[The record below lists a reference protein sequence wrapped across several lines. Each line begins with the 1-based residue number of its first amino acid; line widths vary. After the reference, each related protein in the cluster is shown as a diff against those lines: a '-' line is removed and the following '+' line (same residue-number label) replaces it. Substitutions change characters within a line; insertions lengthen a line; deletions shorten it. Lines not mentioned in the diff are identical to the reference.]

1 MNRSRTPT
9 PAVTGLLS
17 AAALLVA
24 GCGLFSSQPGQT
36 PAPSPS
42 GDSPSAG
49 VSISTETATPG
60 PTRQLVK
67 SITLVASIGEPKN
80 WTPAGLTWNGIES
93 AAARVGATTT
103 LVQPISNA
111 ELDGAID
118 KAAVAEAGIVVTV
131 GPAAAGAVLAVAG
144 THPTTQFFELDVV
157 VPQSAPANVHGL
169 VFDEAEAGYLA
180 GFVAAS
186 FSSSGTVGMVGD
198 VQGEAPTTNYAAG
211 FGSGATQLKPGFA
224 VDFAYAGTPDSP
236 DKGRTAAAGLVKA
249 GSDVILAMPS
259 LSGIGAFRE
268 ACAGKAR
275 LVAVDA
281 DAWQTVPDIQ
291 ACLIV
296 SVMKRYDVAV
306 SAAIVAV
313 AGGRAVSRESMND
326 VANGGIALSDF
337 HADVPAGFTPKLDT
351 VVATLKGGPPRS
363 TAAPSTAG
371 ASPSASAAP

>member
-1 MNRSRTPT
+1 
-9 PAVTGLLS
+9 
-17 AAALLVA
+17 
-24 GCGLFSSQPGQT
+24 
-36 PAPSPS
+36 
-42 GDSPSAG
+42 
-49 VSISTETATPG
+49 
-60 PTRQLVK
+60 
-67 SITLVASIGEPKN
+67 
-80 WTPAGLTWNGIES
+80 
-93 AAARVGATTT
+93 
-103 LVQPISNA
+103 
-111 ELDGAID
+111 
-118 KAAVAEAGIVVTV
+118 
-131 GPAAAGAVLAVAG
+131 
-144 THPTTQFFELDVV
+144 
-157 VPQSAPANVHGL
+157 
-169 VFDEAEAGYLA
+169 
-180 GFVAAS
+180 
-186 FSSSGTVGMVGD
+186 
-198 VQGEAPTTNYAAG
+198 
-211 FGSGATQLKPGFA
+211 

-249 GSDVILAMPS
+249 GSDVVLAMPS